1 MDSIIPTNVPIT
13 DEDIKKSKVV
23 YKEENTMGDMS
34 SMSPSDVAA
43 VLGNHDS
50 NDYGS
55 GSAFWIFALIA
66 LMGGFGGWNN
76 RGYNSQYATQ
86 DFVQNGFNF
95 NDLQDQNR
103 DLMSAVTSGTA
114 QAVAATNQ
122 AEYEQI
128 AVAKDAQYQLQ
139 QSLNNLGLIA
149 QNNQA
154 NENECCCK
162 MLRAIDNVN
171 YNNAMNTA
179 SINANTTAQTQKI
192 LDKMSENEIA
202 GLRAQVNSLQNQLNA
217 VGTVKYPM
225 SSAYTAGPN
234 PFCQPC
240 GCNM

>member
-1 MDSIIPTNVPIT
+1 MDSIIPSNVPIT
-13 DEDIKKSKVV
+13 DEDIQKSKGI
-23 YKEENTMGDMS
+23 YTMEENEMGDMS

-43 VLGNHDS
+43 VLGNHND
-50 NDYGS
+50 DYGS

-76 RGYNSQYATQ
+76 RGYNPQYATQ

-128 AVAKDAQYQLQ
+128 AIAKDAQYQLQ

-162 MLRAIDNVN
+162 TLRAIDNVN

-202 GLRAQVNSLQNQLNA
+202 TLRSQVASLQNQLNN

-225 SSAYTAGPN
+225 ASSYNAGPN